1 MDGLCYRNCTAD
13 SSCHRAAKA
22 ETPMILERFI
32 AMNLIRGWL
41 VTLLILGS
49 VFGLMGFI
57 QELDRTRFDYNAL
70 AVARYTMLALP
81 QQVVSLSPVI
91 ALLGSMVAL
100 SRLCQSH
107 ELTIIA
113 CTGFRKSQLLRA
125 IGIPTVVFMM
135 TLWLSMEFISAPL
148 LEAAERQKSALRDRN
163 TVIIPDGGLWSV
175 EPGRFAHLTKL
186 LDGEVPGDIEVFEFD
201 DSGRLTRAI
210 YGRTATIIK
219 NRRWLL
225 QGVREKTLVDDIL
238 VTRRHKELEVAN
250 LWKAEELPSLS
261 ITSEAMS
268 LSALHQYSEYL
279 ESNDQPTKKYRSLF
293 WQKLLMP
300 LTVGA
305 MILLAT
311 PMSISSNAGRDR
323 SLGINMA
330 IGALVGILFYL
341 GSQIVFALGHLL
353 HMSLPVIAA
362 LPCIL
367 VLLCAIHLLRRMRW

>member
-1 MDGLCYRNCTAD
+1 
-13 SSCHRAAKA
+13 
-22 ETPMILERFI
+22 MILERFI

>member
-1 MDGLCYRNCTAD
+1 
-13 SSCHRAAKA
+13 
-22 ETPMILERFI
+22 MILERFI
-32 AMNLIRGWL
+32 ALNLVKGWL
-41 VTLLILGS
+41 VTLVILGA

-57 QELDRTRFDYNAL
+57 QELDRTRFDYNAI
-70 AVARYTMLALP
+70 AVARYTLLALP
-81 QQVVSLSPVI
+81 QQIVSLSPVI

-113 CTGFRKSQLLRA
+113 CTGFGKGQLLRA
-125 IGIPTVVFMM
+125 IGIPSVAFMAI
-135 TLWLSMEFISAPL
+135 LWLSMEYISAPL
-148 LEAAERQKSALRDRN
+148 LENAERQKSALRDRN

-175 EPGRFAHLTKL
+175 APGRFAHLTKL
-186 LDGEVPGDIEVFEFD
+186 LEGEVPGDIEVFEFD

-210 YGRTATIIK
+210 YGRTASIIQ

-225 QGVREKTLVDDIL
+225 QGVREKVLVDDVL
-238 VTRRHKELEVAN
+238 VTRQHEELEVAN
-250 LWKAEELPSLS
+250 LWKAQELPTLS

-268 LSALHQYSEYL
+268 LSALHQYSKYL

-323 SLGINMA
+323 SLGVNMA
-330 IGALVGILFYL
+330 IGALAGILFYL

-353 HMSLPVIAA
+353 HLSLPAIAA
-362 LPCIL
+362 LPCII
-367 VLLCAIHLLRRMRW
+367 VFVTAVYLLRRMRW